1 MVNINKTTIELT
13 KGDTLRVYLTLKDG
27 SGNLYVPAEGD
38 SIRFAMKKKYNDPE
52 PLILKTIPIDTLV
65 LEFSPEDTKNLSC
78 TDYVYDI
85 EMTYANG
92 DIDTFIDRAKFR
104 LTEEVH

>member
-27 SGNLYVPAEGD
+27 SGNPYVPAEGD
-38 SIRFAMKKKYNDPE
+38 SIRFAMKKKYSDSE
-52 PLILKTIPIDTLV
+52 PLILKVIPTDTLV
-65 LEFSPEDTKNLSC
+65 LELSPEDTKSLVC

-92 DIDTFIDRAKFR
+92 DVDTFIDRAKFR